1 MTTQIAE
8 RLRYEGD
15 DVVART
21 NPLCDYFAM
30 GGYNPRLALNCT
42 AQAILW
48 VRRGSIGL
56 GGPWRPMA
64 RGSLRHL
71 SFKSVR

>member
-1 MTTQIAE
+1 MTTHIAE

-15 DVVART
+15 DVAART
-21 NPLCDYFAM
+21 NPLCGYFAM

-48 VRRGSIGL
+48 VRHGRIGL
-56 GGPWRPMA
+56 DCPWRPMA
-64 RGSLRHL
+64 RGSARCAT
-71 SFKSVR
+71 